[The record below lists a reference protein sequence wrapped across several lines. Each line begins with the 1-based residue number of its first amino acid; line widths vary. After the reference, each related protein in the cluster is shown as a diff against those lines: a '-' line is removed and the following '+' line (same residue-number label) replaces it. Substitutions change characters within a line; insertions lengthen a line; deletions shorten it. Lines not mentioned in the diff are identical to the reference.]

1 MVRLSICISS
11 IAPGVISRP
20 PRLMRPDGRGMRDR
34 PRSKRYR
41 TGCLCREAP
50 SSGER
55 LTPSRLMAIAK
66 QLGDLFIPS
75 KAIEFPDVLD
85 LIKGKQPAQ
94 AGIFAS
100 LNIDETEEDICRYF
114 TTNQCDAQTFS
125 QSVRQQTALLCR
137 LGDQGLQFIVRKRPV
152 GFQHGHD
159 TIQIADTSPC
169 QHLFCQ
175 FLGLLWIA

>member
-1 MVRLSICISS
+1 MVRLSICVSS

-20 PRLMRPDGRGMRDR
+20 PRLMRHDGRGMRDR

-50 SSGER
+50 RSEER

-94 AGIFAS
+94 ASIFAP
-100 LNIDETEEDICRYF
+100 LDIDEAEEGICCYF
-114 TTNQCDAQTFS
+114 TTDQRKANTFS
-125 QSVRQQTALLCR
+125 ESV
-137 LGDQGLQFIVRKRPV
+137 
-152 GFQHGHD
+152 
-159 TIQIADTSPC
+159 
-169 QHLFCQ
+169 
-175 FLGLLWIA
+175 